1 MLLFVLI
8 GIRVVSVM
16 ALDFEIGN
24 ALEIEFDV
32 WPHPPPHHRFM
43 AIIPLIHA

>member
-1 MLLFVLI
+1 MQNAAIAKISLKTKFYLCYLSVLI

-16 ALDFEIGN
+16 ALDFEIRN

-32 WPHPPPHHRFM
+32 
-43 AIIPLIHA
+43 